1 MMYQNMVQP
10 CYSEGMQV
18 TAAYA
23 KANLPE
29 LLKAVENGE
38 TVQIT
43 RYAKP
48 IASLVPYAASNDA
61 APKLG
66 TAPSSVKVIDPNWAK
81 ALTKAEMNDLLKR
94 GSY

>member
-1 MMYQNMVQP
+1 
-10 CYSEGMQV
+10 MQV
-18 TAAYA
+18 TSAYA

-38 TVQIT
+38 SVQIT
-43 RYAKP
+43 RYNKP
-48 IASLVPYAASNDA
+48 VATLVPYETAQTA

-66 TAPSSVKVIDPNWAK
+66 TAPSSVKIVDPDWAK
-81 ALTKAEMNDLLKR
+81 PLTRREMKKLLET

>member
-1 MMYQNMVQP
+1 
-10 CYSEGMQV
+10 MQV
-18 TAAYA
+18 SSAYA

-29 LLKAVENGE
+29 LLKAVENGA

-43 RYAKP
+43 RYNKP
-48 IASLVPYAASNDA
+48 IASLVPYTAMRDM

-66 TAPSSVKVIDPNWAK
+66 TAPNSVKIIDPNWAK
-81 ALTKAEMNDLLKR
+81 PLTRREMNDLLEK

>member
-1 MMYQNMVQP
+1 
-10 CYSEGMQV
+10 MQV
-18 TAAYA
+18 TSAYA

-43 RYAKP
+43 RYSKP
-48 IASLVPYAASNDA
+48 VATLIRYVAPRKAG
-61 APKLG
+61 PKLG
-66 TAPSSVKVIDPNWAK
+66 TAPPSVRIIDPNWAK
-81 ALTKAEMNDLLKR
+81 PLTRRQMRDLIER